1 MKEPDIYDLVAQAER
16 NEPNGAEPN
25 SSSQPGQDT
34 PEPLNQNETDQFA
47 SVIAEGI
54 RAGVTETVHAVMGD
68 STPLDQI
75 DPPILAGRQYTL
87 AQVKTAAY
95 NGEFPAP
102 TVPMPDRVLWIT
114 LRDAYAQYRS
124 GKVSKEQGEMKIN
137 EAIKQYRQDMTQY
150 NDMIG
155 VVHHIATFWKQI
167 EAAASEYAKSPD
179 RTAEADK
186 FYNAVYGA
194 IPK

>member
-1 MKEPDIYDLVAQAER
+1 MNEPDIYDLVAQAER
-16 NEPNGAEPN
+16 NGTEPDGQDSTDTNGTGRTEPN
-25 SSSQPGQDT
+25 SPSQPGQDT
-34 PEPLNQNETDQFA
+34 PE
-47 SVIAEGI
+47 S
-54 RAGVTETVHAVMGD
+54 
-68 STPLDQI
+68 LDQI

-124 GKVSKEQGEMKIN
+124 GKVSKEQGEARIN

-155 VVHHIATFWKQI
+155 VVHHIATYWKQI